1 MTQIYWGQGQDPSA
15 LKVATKCVIG
25 IDRDGTINEDLGTY
39 VTNRKDFR
47 PIENSLQAIAMIRN
61 KGHKIAIITNQGGI
75 AKGAMTQEDVDDV
88 HSYMFDLLGQAGC
101 PSIDALYY
109 SASSHKDD
117 EFAKPNVGM
126 FKRCEKENPHIKFK
140 QGFYV
145 GDKLSDLKAAVK
157 IGARP
162 ILVRTGY
169 GSKTEE
175 ELQKF
180 TYQKL
185 KKQTYIFNNLWEFA
199 QAL

>member
-15 LKVATKCVIG
+15 LKVVTKCVIG